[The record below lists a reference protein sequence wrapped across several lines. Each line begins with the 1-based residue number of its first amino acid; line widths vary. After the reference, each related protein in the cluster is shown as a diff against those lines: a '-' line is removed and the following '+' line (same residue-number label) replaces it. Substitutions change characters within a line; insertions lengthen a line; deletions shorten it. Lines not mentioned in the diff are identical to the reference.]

1 MSIELASRVR
11 GASVITDKGLIIGR
25 LQDMLIDEKSGHIQM
40 LVVSGTI
47 KGLLENLP
55 KDESGNHLIP
65 YNLVVSIKDSVVV
78 DEQGVLLSKAPN
90 NQSKL

>member
-1 MSIELASRVR
+1 MSIVLASRVR

-55 KDESGNHLIP
+55 KDESGNRLIP

-78 DEQGVLLSKAPN
+78 DEQGVLLFKASN
-90 NQSKL
+90 NQSKF